1 MSSVLQ
7 ILYKNESGSLAKVVT
22 VVANTVPPTFSLTHE
37 AKEAKGGFDSVPF
50 VFSAELAMILSSK
63 LLEKCTKRCFENQ
76 FEYRFFL
83 FLKESWQICNRLLDG
98 LQQSK
103 LFSTNFKMRDSVTL
117 YEFLKKVSYLVEK
130 RQLIFELIAIVKW
143 IWIINNH

>member
-63 LLEKCTKRCFENQ
+63 LLVKCTKRCFENQ
-76 FEYRFFL
+76 FECRFFPFSQRIL
-83 FLKESWQICNRLLDG
+83 TDMQQIAGRTAAIKTFLN
-98 LQQSK
+98 
-103 LFSTNFKMRDSVTL
+103 
-117 YEFLKKVSYLVEK
+117 EFQDEGQCYS
-130 RQLIFELIAIVKW
+130 F
-143 IWIINNH
+143 